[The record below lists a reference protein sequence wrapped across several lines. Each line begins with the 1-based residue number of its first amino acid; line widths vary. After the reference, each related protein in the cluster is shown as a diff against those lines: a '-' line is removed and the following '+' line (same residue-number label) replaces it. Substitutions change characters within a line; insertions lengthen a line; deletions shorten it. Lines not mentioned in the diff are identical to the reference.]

1 MNQDVFQNL
10 PLPEP
15 QAICRNSDNSTDL
28 RLLFCPC
35 PIFCKKNSGRQPGL
49 PAQKCAGTLFA
60 RHGVNLLFTM
70 GRTDA
75 ANHSLP
81 ETFSFGGRI
90 LNAEWF
96 EFSKQQLQIP
106 EFKTGNARGTAF
118 EKRTGLEVC
127 F

>member
-1 MNQDVFQNL
+1 MNQDVFQKL

-15 QAICRNSDNSTDL
+15 QATCRNSDNSTDL

-35 PIFCKKNSGRQPGL
+35 PISCKKNSGRQPGL
-49 PAQKCAGTLFA
+49 PAQKCASALFA
-60 RHGVNLLFTM
+60 RHGVKPFFTM
-70 GRTDA
+70 GRTGA
-75 ANHSLP
+75 ADRSMPEPFSL
-81 ETFSFGGRI
+81 GGRI